1 MANGMTRPGLL
12 AFMPPQRAARMFTQM
27 AQPPQAQVSPGR
39 VSPLPYPVYE
49 SGPMRG
55 KAMPPYMDLQQRAAA
70 QAQAMPPRP
79 MPLEQAAMR
88 AAQIR
93 GAFGGQ
99 RAPQAP
105 AAGGMG
111 RIADAFR
118 QPLTSPTGQGI
129 AAAALTGLEYG
140 GPSMT
145 PTSLGQGLARMGAAG
160 LQAYS
165 QAEKARQA
173 REAAEAKARQ
183 DEEYRQQM
191 LQLKKEEISAT
202 TEAARI
208 KASGDASTKQVEREM
223 TRAKDF
229 RAASKDF
236 DAANLNYGRIVANA
250 TAPNPTG
257 ATDIAM
263 IFNFMKM
270 LDPTSVV
277 RGSEYEAAAG
287 AGSLLRSLGVQ
298 YNRLFNNE
306 DEKLAP
312 EVRRAF
318 LQTAA
323 ETFEPYID
331 AQELVEDDFRT
342 EAKSQGLRSD
352 RVISR
357 SRIPQRGTKDFPYI
371 AYSQQEADNYP
382 KGSFVMMSGVIGQV
396 K

>member
-1 MANGMTRPGLL
+1 MAVRPGQI
-12 AFMPPQRAARMFTQM
+12 AFMPAGSIDLTLRGRDAYSIGPQGQLIPRQPEAGMRRITPASGITASTAPTPGFGDVIARQAAAR
-27 AQPPQAQVSPGR
+27 
-39 VSPLPYPVYE
+39 LE
-49 SGPMRG
+49 
-55 KAMPPYMDLQQRAAA
+55 AAN
-70 QAQAMPPRP
+70 R
-79 MPLEQAAMR
+79 MR
-88 AAQIR
+88 AAQA
-93 GAFGGQ
+93 G
-99 RAPQAP
+99 RAAP
-105 AAGGMG
+105 AAPAAPTIGQRLGT
-111 RIADAFR
+111 AFR
-118 QPLTSPTGQGI
+118 QPLTSPTGMGI
-129 AAAALTGLEYG
+129 MSAALTGLEQA
-140 GPSMT
+140 GPQPV
-145 PTSLGQGLARMGAAG
+145 PTSTGQILARMGAAG